1 MILVDTP
8 VWSLALRRR
17 TGDLSRVERGVS
29 DALSKL
35 IQEQRVRLLGANR
48 QELLSGIREHSLF
61 QRIRDY
67 LRDFPNVD
75 LDAVDYEE
83 AARISNACR
92 SGGIA
97 SSPVDML
104 LCSVALRHD
113 WEIFT
118 TDRDFIHY
126 ARVVPLQIFTA

>member
-1 MILVDTP
+1 M
-8 VWSLALRRR
+8 
-17 TGDLSRVERGVS
+17 SRVERGVS

-92 SGGIA
+92 SVGIA